1 MQSFFAVKNATAFPV
16 ISIALDGARIF
27 YDILK
32 GDTSP
37 FIPIMAGSI
46 AVTVYDNFERVF
58 LDSWISVPP
67 SKLAVFSVSEKGIFP
82 M

>member
-1 MQSFFAVKNATAFPV
+1 MQSFFAVKNATGFPV
-16 ISIALDGARIF
+16 ISVATDGVRIF
-27 YDILK
+27 YDIIK

-37 FIPIMAGSI
+37 FIPIIAGSI

-58 LDSWISVPP
+58 LDCWISVPP
-67 SKLAVFSVSEKGIFP
+67 SKLAVFSVSEKGILP